1 MRVRMGTGG
10 NRMIDD
16 IAGFLEVGRSLE
28 NAGASAYIGAATS
41 IKPPDVL
48 KVALSVYGV
57 EARHAAYLN

>member
-1 MRVRMGTGG
+1 
-10 NRMIDD
+10 MIDD